1 MRSEGRSVA
10 AVIRRRLPNKRTEE
24 PRGRHFRHGAGS
36 DGSPGPSDLPVEQMP
51 ARELF
56 ERLDVALH
64 ELQDQGLAVEEK
76 WMGSPGDDGLSS
88 QASALLTEWVAALRD
103 ASLGME
109 RALLDV
115 NLGET
120 RPSGNSSVGAKP
132 APMG

>member
-1 MRSEGRSVA
+1 MSTEGRLA
-10 AVIRRRLPNKRTEE
+10 GALMRRCLPYKWTDKS
-24 PRGRHFRHGAGS
+24 RGRHFRHGAGS
-36 DGSPGPSDLPVEQMP
+36 DGSSGRSGLPVEQMP

-64 ELQDQGLAVEEK
+64 ELQDQGLAVEER
-76 WMGSPGDDGLSS
+76 WMGSPGDDGLSA
-88 QASALLTEWVAALRD
+88 QASALFTEWVAALRD

-120 RPSGNSSVGAKP
+120 RPSGNPSVGAKP